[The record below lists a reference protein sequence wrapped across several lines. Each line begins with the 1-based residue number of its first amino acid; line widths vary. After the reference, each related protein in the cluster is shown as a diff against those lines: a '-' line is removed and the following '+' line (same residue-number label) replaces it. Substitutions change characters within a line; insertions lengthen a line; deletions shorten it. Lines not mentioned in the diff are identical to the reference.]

1 MDAEITTLKQHGR
14 SFVKGQSGN
23 PKGRPKG
30 ARNRATVAAELL
42 LDGEAEALTRKAID
56 LALAGDT
63 VALRLC
69 MERLVPPRKD
79 RAIRLDLPPI
89 QTDDDLKG
97 AVGAVLSAVADGVI
111 TPSEA
116 GEVVA
121 LIEKC
126 RRNAV
131 PYSAASSAISVAFV
145 SAGLRAVK

>member
-42 LDGEAEALTRKAID
+42 LDGEAEALTRKAIE
-56 LALAGDT
+56 LALAGDP

-79 RAIRLDLPPI
+79 RAIRLDLPSI
-89 QTDDDLKG
+89 QTDDDLAG
-97 AVGAVLSAVADGVI
+97 AVAAVLSAVADGVI

-121 LIEKC
+121 LIDKC
-126 RRNAV
+126 RRTGASE
-131 PYSAASSAISVAFV
+131 SATPPAISVAFV
-145 SAGLRAVK
+145 SAGLRTVK